1 MASPPDSKRHLPV
14 GALVPASEED
24 RRELELALAE
34 TGEMELSPEE
44 LQRWADTGEC
54 PASLR

>member
-1 MASPPDSKRHLPV
+1 MTSAPESKRNLPV

-24 RRELELALAE
+24 RHELVAALAE
-34 TGEMELSPEE
+34 TDEVELSPEE
-44 LQRWADTGEC
+44 LKRWADTGEC

>member
-1 MASPPDSKRHLPV
+1 MVFQPESTRNLPA
-14 GALVPASEED
+14 GALVPATEED

-34 TGEMELSPEE
+34 TGGVTLTCEE
-44 LQRWADTGEC
+44 LRLWVETGEC

>member
-1 MASPPDSKRHLPV
+1 MVPPTDSKRNLPV

-24 RRELELALAE
+24 RREIELALAE
-34 TGEMELSPEE
+34 PGGVELSPEE
-44 LQRWADTGEC
+44 LERWAATGEC